1 MLYLFFYTQS
11 SFQSLKRL
19 FSPFINR
26 AVFSN
31 KWEAPKCQDQQLT
44 NTAETCD
51 IYLMLGQ
58 FEKAHSI
65 LKVKWASYLKDN
77 HFSLPYKSAVRLLNL
92 HVPHRY
98 CTGNSTLTAAPCQ
111 ISSAITAPLY
121 GLHILTIHAMEP
133 GIQFSDAL
141 TSLWN
146 LRCCC
151 LEKGRRAWGWKLWRD
166 AEKKL
171 GRYDRH

>member
-1 MLYLFFYTQS
+1 MLYLFFYIQS

-19 FSPFINR
+19 FSPLNR

-65 LKVKWASYLKDN
+65 LKVKWASYLKDKQKRWQA
-77 HFSLPYKSAVRLLNL
+77 FKP
-92 HVPHRY
+92 
-98 CTGNSTLTAAPCQ
+98 PCATQ
-111 ISSAITAPLY
+111 ILY
-121 GLHILTIHAMEP
+121 
-133 GIQFSDAL
+133 
-141 TSLWN
+141 
-146 LRCCC
+146 R
-151 LEKGRRAWGWKLWRD
+151 
-166 AEKKL
+166 
-171 GRYDRH
+171 